1 MKRKEIFLT
10 LLVALLL
17 LIGFGCAPADSD
29 TAADEAGATGVDVLV
44 YASPL

>member
-1 MKRKEIFLT
+1 MKRKEILLT

-17 LIGFGCAPADSD
+17 LAACAPAASD
-29 TAADEAGATGVDVLV
+29 APAGEVGAPGVDVVV